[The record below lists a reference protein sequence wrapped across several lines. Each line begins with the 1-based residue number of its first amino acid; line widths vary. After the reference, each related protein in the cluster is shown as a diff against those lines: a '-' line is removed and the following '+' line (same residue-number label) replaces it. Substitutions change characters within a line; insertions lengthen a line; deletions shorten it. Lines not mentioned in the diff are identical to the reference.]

1 VLGALAVVQ
10 SVDLAGSAGAGGLP
24 VAEQMRGIL
33 LVIVLAVV
41 SVGAWLAPDGRAR
54 EAVSAGA
61 AGLGA
66 IAAGVLGAGGAVEP
80 VELVSLPI
88 ALALLAIGT
97 LRLERD
103 ERARSAAWLTPGLV
117 LLLVP
122 SLIAVEE
129 DPALWRV
136 VALGLV
142 ATVVAVGGAIR
153 RLQAPLLIGTIVLL
167 IHLLVQSWPLLE
179 DIGRSVEWWLWL
191 GLAGVV
197 VVAIAARYERRLQN
211 ARDLV
216 RRIRDLR

>member
-1 VLGALAVVQ
+1 MN
-10 SVDLAGSAGAGGLP
+10 P
-24 VAEQMRGIL
+24 
-33 LVIVLAVV
+33 
-41 SVGAWLAPDGRAR
+41 
-54 EAVSAGA
+54 
-61 AGLGA
+61 
-66 IAAGVLGAGGAVEP
+66 
-80 VELVSLPI
+80 
-88 ALALLAIGT
+88 
-97 LRLERD
+97 
-103 ERARSAAWLTPGLV
+103 RARSAAWLTPGLV